1 MRLMSRF
8 IGLPALLIAFAAE
21 TVSAQQCAVRTPPRA
36 LGDFGF
42 ELQRTASLLDRAD
55 WGLGAVS
62 RISSLR
68 VRRVQCL
75 TTDTTRAG
83 PGPTQP
89 AYQFELLP
97 AEITGT
103 FNSAYPR
110 DRNNGALWSGRGVS
124 GALTVGAYARVS
136 VVSAAIAPIAVYSAN
151 SAFRIAPSDV
161 GPYGPPFTSFI
172 DLPQRFGAGS
182 YDRVDAG
189 ASYIRVDAAGLTLGL
204 SNENVWWGPQR
215 IFPLI
220 MGNTASG
227 FPHVFAGTSGPL
239 DVRIGRLQGELL
251 WGRLAES
258 DFFDSDEQNDRR
270 LLGGLTIGFEPRG
283 LRGFTLGFTRAYH
296 KTIPPGGIA
305 FSQLLRAPYTSVRTN
320 APGADNNLLSVFFRW
335 ATAPHGFEVY
345 GEWGRDDHW
354 GNAEDLISELDH
366 SQAYALGLQRVV
378 ERGAEWYR
386 FYGELIHLE
395 SALPLRGGRGVVTFY
410 ENRSVLQGHTQRGQP
425 LGSATGPGSSAQ
437 ILGLDRIYNDSEV
450 GVYLQRARY
459 NTDVYYNVMAPRFG
473 SNAHDIELT
482 AAGHF
487 SGMLSGL
494 LVRSELALSRRW
506 NRSLANLAENEPNQA
521 EWNIG
526 ITLQASWW
534 PLQSRTAVASAQR

>member
-8 IGLPALLIAFAAE
+8 IGLPALLIAFGAE
-21 TVSAQQCAVRTPPRA
+21 AVSAQECAVRTPPRA

-42 ELQRTASLLDRAD
+42 ELQRTASLLGRAD
-55 WGLGAVS
+55 WGLGVVS
-62 RISSLR
+62 RISSMR

-75 TTDTTRAG
+75 TADTTRAG

-110 DRNNGALWSGRGVS
+110 DRNNGALWNGRGVS
-124 GALTVGAYARVS
+124 GGVTFGAYARVS
-136 VVSAAIAPIAVYSAN
+136 VVSAAIAPLAVYSAN
-151 SAFRIAPSDV
+151 SAFRIAPSDM
-161 GPYGPPFTSFI
+161 GAYGPPFTSQI
-172 DLPQRFGAGS
+172 DLPQRFGDAS

-189 ASYIRVDAAGLTLGL
+189 ASYIRVDAAGLAVGL

-215 IFPLI
+215 VFPLI

-227 FPHVFAGTSGPL
+227 FPHVFAGTSRAV
-239 DVRIGRLQGELL
+239 DIRIGRVQGELL
-251 WGRLAES
+251 WGRLSES
-258 DFFDSDEQNDRR
+258 DFFDDDEQNDKR

-283 LRGFTLGFTRAYH
+283 LHGFTLGFTRAYH
-296 KTIPPGGIA
+296 KTIPEGGIV
-305 FSQLLRAPYTSVRTN
+305 FSQFLRAPYTAVRAN
-320 APGADNNLLSVFFRW
+320 APGSDNQLLSVFFRW
-335 ATAPHGFEVY
+335 ATAPYGFEVY

-354 GNAEDLISELDH
+354 GNFEDFISEIDH
-366 SQAYALGLQRVV
+366 SQAYALGLQRVI
-378 ERGAEWYR
+378 ERGPEWYR
-386 FYGELIHLE
+386 IYGELVHLE
-395 SALPLRGGRGVVTFY
+395 SALPLRGGRGVVSFY
-410 ENRSVLQGHTQRGQP
+410 ENGSVTQGHTQRGQP

-437 ILGLDRIYNDSEV
+437 ILGLDRIFDDSEV
-450 GVYLQRARY
+450 GVYLERVRY
-459 NTDVYYNVMAPRFG
+459 NTDVYYTVMAPRYG
-473 SNAHDIELT
+473 GNAHDIELT

-487 SGMLSGL
+487 SGMLTGL
-494 LVRSELALSRRW
+494 RVRSDLALSRRW
-506 NRSLANLAENEPNQA
+506 NRSLANLAVNEPNQA

-534 PLQSRTAVASAQR
+534 PLQTRGPVASARR